1 MLPQPALPVQNW
13 TVTAMSFNTPAIT
26 GVVAQSGALLPITA
40 GSTIL
45 ILGSNLRGSGM
56 SVLINGYSTPLTPTI
71 ISDTQMSVA
80 LPADVPAGVRSL
92 QIAQSVML
100 GSPAV
105 AHTGNLS
112 NAQGFVVHPVIS
124 TPVTGSATQMTVP
137 LQSAALAGQTAVLL
151 LNEATAPPPPTPA
164 AYSFSLGPLPANTS
178 TITFPI
184 TGVKSG
190 ITYFVRVQ
198 IDGAES
204 ALNLDRT
211 SLTFG
216 PTVAM

>member
-1 MLPQPALPVQNW
+1 
-13 TVTAMSFNTPAIT
+13 
-26 GVVAQSGALLPITA
+26 
-40 GSTIL
+40 
-45 ILGSNLRGSGM
+45 
-56 SVLINGYSTPLTPTI
+56 
-71 ISDTQMSVA
+71 
-80 LPADVPAGVRSL
+80 
-92 QIAQSVML
+92 
-100 GSPAV
+100 
-105 AHTGNLS
+105 
-112 NAQGFVVHPVIS
+112 
-124 TPVTGSATQMTVP
+124 MTVP

-164 AYSFSLGPLPANTS
+164 AYSFSLGPLLANTS

>member
-1 MLPQPALPVQNW
+1 
-13 TVTAMSFNTPAIT
+13 
-26 GVVAQSGALLPITA
+26 
-40 GSTIL
+40 
-45 ILGSNLRGSGM
+45 
-56 SVLINGYSTPLTPTI
+56 
-71 ISDTQMSVA
+71 
-80 LPADVPAGVRSL
+80 
-92 QIAQSVML
+92 
-100 GSPAV
+100 
-105 AHTGNLS
+105 
-112 NAQGFVVHPVIS
+112 
-124 TPVTGSATQMTVP
+124 
-137 LQSAALAGQTAVLL
+137 
-151 LNEATAPPPPTPA
+151 
-164 AYSFSLGPLPANTS
+164 LPANTS